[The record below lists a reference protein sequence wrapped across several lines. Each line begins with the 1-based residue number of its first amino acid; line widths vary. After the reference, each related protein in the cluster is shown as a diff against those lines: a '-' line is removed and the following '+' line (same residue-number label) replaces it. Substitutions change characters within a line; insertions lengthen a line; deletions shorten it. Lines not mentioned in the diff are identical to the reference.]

1 MPLPKEKHLYHL
13 NKNYISTLLDRVEN
27 IVKYKRKTIYI
38 IYALLLVFSV
48 IGVSQMKVSGSLIGE
63 MPKSA
68 SFFKDIVFFEKEF
81 NGVMP
86 LEIMINTK
94 RKKGVMKLSTMKK
107 MDELQ
112 KTISEIP
119 ELSKPISIVN
129 LVKYS
134 KQAYY
139 NGNPEYYELPTSQ
152 EQTFI
157 LSYAKNATKNTKE
170 NLMKSYVDSTGQ
182 YARITTFMKDI
193 GTKEMAVV
201 EKKLH
206 QKIDKIFPKDR
217 YEVIITGKAL
227 VFQKGTSY
235 LINNLIE
242 SLIFAIF
249 LIAGL
254 MFYLFRS
261 GKMVLAS
268 VITNILPL
276 CITSG
281 LMGYFG
287 IPLKPSTI
295 LVFSIAFG
303 ISVDNAIQ
311 FMAKYRLDLLQNNG
325 KVKKSVFS
333 ALRETGI
340 STFYTSVVLILGF
353 ATFTLSSFS
362 GTIALGGLISCTL
375 LFAMFANLLVLPA
388 LVLTFEKKKAK
399 KEDIIEAEVEA

>member
-1 MPLPKEKHLYHL
+1 
-13 NKNYISTLLDRVEN
+13 
-27 IVKYKRKTIYI
+27 
-38 IYALLLVFSV
+38 
-48 IGVSQMKVSGSLIGE
+48 
-63 MPKSA
+63 
-68 SFFKDIVFFEKEF
+68 
-81 NGVMP
+81 
-86 LEIMINTK
+86 MIDTK
-94 RKKGVMKLSTMKK
+94 RKKGVMKLSTMRK

-112 KTISEIP
+112 NTIASMP
-119 ELSKPISIVN
+119 ELSKPVSIVN

-134 KQAYY
+134 KQAFY
-139 NGNPEYYELPTSQ
+139 NGKPEYYQLPTSQ
-152 EQTFI
+152 EQAFI
-157 LSYAKNATKNTKE
+157 LSYAKNATKNSKD
-170 NLMKSYVDSTGQ
+170 NLMKAYVDSTGQ
-182 YARITTFMKDI
+182 YARITTFMRDI
-193 GTKEMAVV
+193 GTDKMAKV

-206 QKIDKIFPKDR
+206 SKIDEIFPKDR
-217 YEVIITGKAL
+217 YEVTLTGKAL

-235 LINNLIE
+235 LVGNLIE
-242 SLIFAIF
+242 SLIFAI
-249 LIAGL
+249 LVIAGL
-254 MFYLFRS
+254 MLYLFRS
-261 GKMVLAS
+261 FKMVMAS

-311 FMAKYRLDLLQNNG
+311 FMAKYRHDLLQSNG
-325 KVKKSVFS
+325 KIKKSVFS

-375 LFAMFANLLVLPA
+375 AFAMFANLLVLPA

-399 KEDIIEAEVEA
+399 KEDLENLEQ